1 MEQSAEFLET
11 ARELYAV
18 PPGEFV
24 AARDDLVRRARA
36 DHRLDLARAL
46 AGLRRPTQSAWVVNL
61 LVRERGEL
69 VAELLELAE
78 EFRPA
83 YEAGAGDQL
92 RELSTRRQRLVSQ
105 LITAARRL
113 AGEAGVRVSP
123 ELGRDVEGTLGAA
136 LVDPDV
142 AEQVRGATLAAAVEY
157 AGFGP
162 VWAAPG
168 PAVVRDRGANRSG
181 AEKKTPRGRNAG
193 VERLS
198 DPGRRTDERS
208 GGRRRTDDGGRAGT
222 DRRTEAERRVAEARA
237 AVAEAERDLADRD
250 NAVDEAVGQANAARD
265 EVDRLRTQLRDA
277 EERAKALERG
287 VRAATKRQQRSADHL
302 ATARGRLAD
311 ATRRAQ
317 RAH

>member
-1 MEQSAEFLET
+1 MEQSAEFLEI

-24 AARDDLVRRARA
+24 AARDDQVRRARA
-36 DHRLDLARAL
+36 EHRPDLARSL
-46 AGLRRPTQSAWVVNL
+46 ASLRRPTQSAWVVNL

-69 VAELLELAE
+69 VAELLDLAE

-105 LITAARRL
+105 LITAARQL
-113 AGEAGVRVSP
+113 AKGAGVRVSP

-142 AEQVRGATLAAAVEY
+142 AERVRDATLTAAVEY

-162 VWAAPG
+162 AWAAPG
-168 PAVVRDRGANRSG
+168 PAVVRDRGAARSG
-181 AEKKTPRGRNAG
+181 AQGRASRDRDAEG
-193 VERLS
+193 E
-198 DPGRRTDERS
+198 PET
-208 GGRRRTDDGGRAGT
+208 RRRTTEPADGSRRDGEGRRAGT
-222 DRRTEAERRVAEARA
+222 DRRTEADRRLAESRA
-237 AVAEAERDLADRD
+237 AVAEAERDLAERD

-287 VRAATKRQQRSADHL
+287 VRAATKRQQRAAEHL
-302 ATARGRLAD
+302 ASARGRLAD
-311 ATRRAQ
+311 ATRRAR